1 MTTSLTVCLL
11 SGVIL
16 LSGCA
21 HRAKTKMAHMPS
33 PSPPP
38 QSTLVLEAKA
48 ETALLRSSLAS
59 ERIKSA
65 KQTAKLRLLQEQA
78 SARRDREATQTAT
91 ISRLKTEMD
100 AIRLERDRLRNENS
114 DLRAK
119 TASLPGLLKMV
130 TQIRTL
136 ETSLSGM
143 TSSMQTLSGE
153 ISHMKQEIKKK
164 NVALAKRM
172 KKKPTRFRRPAQK
185 IDPSKTEVITVERGD
200 SLWRLAR
207 QYGTSVKQLKA
218 LNKLKRDQIVVGK
231 RLRVPILNPPPEQN
245 LAKQSLAEQDL
256 AEMPSPARIPHP

>member
-1 MTTSLTVCLL
+1 MTKP
-11 SGVIL
+11 G
-16 LSGCA
+16 
-21 HRAKTKMAHMPS
+21 
-33 PSPPP
+33 PPQ

-65 KQTAKLRLLQEQA
+65 KQTAKFRSLQEQA
-78 SARRDREATQTAT
+78 SARRDREADHTAT

-119 TASLPGLLKMV
+119 TASLPELLKMV

-143 TSSMQTLSGE
+143 TSSVQSLSSE

-164 NVALAKRM
+164 DLAPIKTV
-172 KKKPTRFRRPAQK
+172 KKPPPRSRRSARK
-185 IDPSKTEVITVERGD
+185 IDPSKTEMITVVRGD

-218 LNKLKRDQIVVGK
+218 LNSLKRDLIVVGK
-231 RLRVPILNPPPEQN
+231 LLRVPALLPQPKQE
-245 LAKQSLAEQDL
+245 LAKRDLPKWDLGEQDL
-256 AEMPSPARIPHP
+256 AEMPSPARTPHP